1 MEWRKK
7 PLQAPEASSASSGEF
22 VKARP
27 MSEPVRKA
35 ASHVPL
41 ELDWSEFD
49 EDPTKKA
56 TVRPPAFDETEPET
70 ARYQYITSLGQLK
83 DLFNGAVSLTRR
95 FDAAAFAD
103 RAAVLGMCTRDRDE
117 PHLYYFI
124 EDKLGNQFRLYVD
137 PDGAVSSGQ
146 VRHDRRVALDLGNGH
161 IGYLYPLAFQG
172 EDRR

>member
-1 MEWRKK
+1 MEWGKR
-7 PLQAPEASSASSGEF
+7 PLRIPDASSASGEF

-35 ASHVPL
+35 AGHVPL
-41 ELDWSEFD
+41 ELDWTEFD

-56 TVRPPAFDETEPET
+56 TVRPPAFGEAEPET
-70 ARYQYITSLGQLK
+70 ARYQYITGLGQLK
-83 DLFNGAVSLTRR
+83 ALLREAVSLSRQ
-95 FDAAAFAD
+95 FDAAAFAE
-103 RAAVLGMCTRDRDE
+103 RAAALGMCTRDRDE

-137 PDGAVSSGQ
+137 PDGVVSSGA
-146 VRHDRRVALDLGNGH
+146 VVHERRVALDLGNGH

-172 EDRR
+172 EERR